1 MMRAA
6 AALLEKII
14 DRSQIPSGKRR
25 REVERELR
33 GHIED
38 FVMDARGAGYGE
50 DEIERMAIESF
61 GDPLEVAR
69 NFGWVY
75 RHERA
80 LQRLWVFGLST
91 AAVAI
96 LIAAGTLAVQ
106 AGVAAGFGV
115 PFSGR
120 HSMIE
125 VWDILA
131 TVAVYMGM
139 ISVER
144 AFPAW
149 GTRQIIIA
157 CVAGAAAGLAVHAS
171 FLTFGF
177 AGAAFLRAFQGVPHG
192 RALGWAAA
200 PIGFGAVGILFWVR
214 LQGAYPLA
222 PGIASWMVTGAAYQ
236 AMTGLAA
243 RVDRKLW
250 TKLQER

>member
-125 VWDILA
+125 AWDILA

-144 AFPAW
+144 AFPGLGNQANHNRMR
-149 GTRQIIIA
+149 GGSGGRACGA
-157 CVAGAAAGLAVHAS
+157 CVVS
-171 FLTFGF
+171 DV
-177 AGAAFLRAFQGVPHG
+177 RIRRRGVSEG
-192 RALGWAAA
+192 VSG
-200 PIGFGAVGILFWVR
+200 
-214 LQGAYPLA
+214 
-222 PGIASWMVTGAAYQ
+222 S
-236 AMTGLAA
+236 AA
-243 RVDRKLW
+243 RQSARMGRGADWFWSGGNFVLGPIAGRVPAGPRYRKLDGDRSRVSSDTGW
-250 TKLQER
+250 RRAWIGNCGRMQAN